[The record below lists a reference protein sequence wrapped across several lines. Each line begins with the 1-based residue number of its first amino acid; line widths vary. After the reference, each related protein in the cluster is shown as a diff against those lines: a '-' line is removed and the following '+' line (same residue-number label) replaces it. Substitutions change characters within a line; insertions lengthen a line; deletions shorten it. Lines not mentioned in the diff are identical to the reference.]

1 MPVVL
6 TSARVLVDE
15 PCCDEVQ
22 VTKYV
27 RRVPIWSPLFFD
39 SPIKVVSVDS
49 RPIIT
54 RTKRVTIR
62 KPVFKVII

>member
-6 TSARVLVDE
+6 TSARVFVDE

-27 RRVPIWSPLFFD
+27 RRVPIWSSLYFD

-54 RTKRVTIR
+54 RTTRVMVG
-62 KPVFKVII
+62 KPVFKVRI